1 MAKRCHI
8 IYAHPAGMDTFN
20 FFYVYYYPGERQ
32 LTLKYCQGEDEPKE
46 VSLPPVA
53 MLDLFE
59 NQATV
64 RTFDPPQQGRAWD
77 RGAKALRVRLRMW
90 MQEAQQQRQE

>member
-8 IYAHPAGMDTFN
+8 IYAHPASTDTFN

-32 LTLKYCQGEDEPKE
+32 LTLKYSQGEEEPKE

-53 MLDLFE
+53 MLDLLE

-64 RTFDPPQQGRAWD
+64 KTFDPPSQLRAWD
-77 RGAKALRVRLRMW
+77 RASKALRVRLRLW
-90 MQEAQQQRQE
+90 MQQAQEQR